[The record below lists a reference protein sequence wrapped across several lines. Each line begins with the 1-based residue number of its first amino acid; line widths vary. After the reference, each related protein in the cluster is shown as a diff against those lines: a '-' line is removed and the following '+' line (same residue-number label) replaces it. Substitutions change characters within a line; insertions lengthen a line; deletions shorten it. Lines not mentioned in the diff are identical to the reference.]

1 MISDKEISLLTDL
14 LILES
19 FNDSSMVKNA
29 QTSVF
34 ISSIFEHVKEFV
46 SSHLK
51 PGDTTGSVINMLAP
65 GFIATIFRSFN
76 MPWIGL
82 LVGLLMNVLGVDVAG
97 LIRTFFSSVKSAAS
111 NGPISSSQINDLAN
125 NITNQYSP
133 MESQSYDRAMKDAK
147 LLKLALINYQE
158 SLNKNAWGR
167 SGMFGGIRSGLA
179 VSTFVKLLKW
189 IAIAIL
195 SAGGLLVAGDTVNKV
210 VGRPSSFDKIQTNM
224 SQQPSTQTK
233 FKQKP
238 SYSDVD
244 KNTSSGNA
252 WFERV
257 TNDKSSIENLL
268 ISFARSVYDLSYV
281 DDNAIKN
288 APGFKAVVKNILDW
302 NIQSPNDSITF
313 IPDIFKNKKDI
324 VDHFIDD
331 IANK

>member
-34 ISSIFEHVKEFV
+34 ISSIFEHVNEYV

-167 SGMFGGIRSGLA
+167 GSMFSDLKSWLA
-179 VSTFVKLLKW
+179 VSTFAKLLKW

-195 SAGGLLVAGDTVNKV
+195 SAGGLLVAGDAVNKI

-224 SQQPSTQTK
+224 SQQPSTQPK